1 MRTGFRD
8 YLSDIFNMLDMV
20 LVFSLISVS
29 VLRITRVNVSDTQA
43 MATVHV
49 QDLISWLDEG
59 GVAGG
64 RWQWNS
70 DPTYSLRP
78 GGRRPMERSVRFNHH
93 LIALRRNRYVLDEE
107 YDPFDVLEPRAPKKR
122 GRRKRGPRLDLV
134 HSVWRPRK
142 LHGNSTDHSHAHSHA
157 HSARR
162 SQCRPCMERTAENAA
177 RRARCRQGLF

>member
-59 GVAGG
+59 GVD
-64 RWQWNS
+64 R
-70 DPTYSLRP
+70 DRP
-78 GGRRPMERSVRFNHH
+78 
-93 LIALRRNRYVLDEE
+93 
-107 YDPFDVLEPRAPKKR
+107 
-122 GRRKRGPRLDLV
+122 PRLAPLL
-134 HSVWRPRK
+134 H
-142 LHGNSTDHSHAHSHA
+142 LHGAVRRVRRRGGAHVQLSGVG
-157 HSARR
+157 R
-162 SQCRPCMERTAENAA
+162 SG
-177 RRARCRQGLF
+177 RADV